1 MQKLMQT
8 VLCLGRLQHIRDGYK
23 GWLATLVGGNANID
37 GRKVAK
43 ILEKIKEISKN
54 ELKNRPKQ
62 ILAD

>member
-1 MQKLMQT
+1 MQT

-23 GWLATLVGGNANID
+23 GWLTTLVGGNANID

-43 ILEKIKEISKN
+43 ILKKKIKEISKN